1 MANSVH
7 YSPRRRIGEITQ
19 AIIWIGFDALK
30 EIALSQ
36 KVVEIFTD
44 GHSVEDY
51 NRLALWRHSIG
62 VALIARSIFRR
73 ELGMRGENIYAAALM
88 HDIGLIAEEQFMTR
102 EFKEAIKLSNEN
114 KSPMDIA
121 ERQVIGFDH
130 ADIGKAI
137 CESWV
142 FPEEF
147 TAAIGR
153 HHDPLTIE
161 DENIRYASTIFVA
174 DFLAAENDIGFCDM
188 KHGNE
193 RIFMRCLRK
202 LDISSA
208 SLNSIVKEALE
219 ELQQMEDKG
228 LI

>member
-1 MANSVH
+1 
-7 YSPRRRIGEITQ
+7 
-19 AIIWIGFDALK
+19 
-30 EIALSQ
+30 ALSQ

-73 ELGMRGENIYAAALM
+73 ELGLRGENIYAAALM

-102 EFKEAIKLSNEN
+102 EFKEAIKHSNEN
-114 KSPMDIA
+114 KTPLDVA
-121 ERQVIGFDH
+121 ENKIIGFDH

-161 DENIRYASTIFVA
+161 DENIRYASTIYIA

-188 KHGNE
+188 KNGNE